1 MHSLTV
7 SRPRLEYPRPGQ
19 PQARNGRPVL
29 LLHGTLVGAEGIE
42 AYKDYALERG
52 FAVDHHTHEGVRD
65 GHPIEESA
73 EQVSREINFARL
85 EIARQNLGQLMGR
98 DRQGLKEFF
107 KLNDSLYQSHDD
119 SAEVVLDLLPTVLR
133 RFEMLLSQP
142 EDKLA
147 GSFSGKLERLEG
159 ELAHQLES
167 YGAGRADRCAK
178 MAAEIVDSIAPKA
191 VLVGHSAG
199 GFVGYTV
206 ALNPETKPDDDPYTY
221 DGGNGV
227 GEVVVLSSPI
237 GKGMSVPAPPGV
249 AEMPFYLVDSAVLR
263 PVEELPVSQL
273 MRWNPLVDLAY
284 SGSKELA
291 RLSFNLATLASVGL
305 TSPLTYA
312 VRPGYEQVMANSD
325 FFKTY
330 VEGKPIPDG
339 VTVLAVT
346 SPLDRMSLE
355 DRSQVDQSQA
365 NAHNLSVDMQLDP
378 EQVQRERPT
387 WTHVK
392 MTEMPETFQQQ
403 FAARLLEQPDQTA
416 RLLDAS
422 NNDGVRYDTLVLL
435 EQQLEAISGWAE
447 QERFAGLKE
456 ALQKVADERLPFEDS
471 PSFVAYRVLRS
482 SNPSKSTS

>member
-1 MHSLTV
+1 MQSLTIN
-7 SRPRLEYPRPGQ
+7 RPRLEYPRPGQ

-29 LLHGTLVGAEGIE
+29 LLHGTLVGEEGIE

-52 FAVDHHTHEGVRD
+52 FAVDNHTHEGVRD

-73 EQVSREINFARL
+73 QQVSREVNFARL
-85 EIARQNLGQLMGR
+85 EIARQNLGQLLGC
-98 DRQGLKEFF
+98 DRQGLKDFF
-107 KLNDSLYQSHDD
+107 KLNHNLYQSHDD

-133 RFEMLLSQP
+133 RFEMLVSQP

-147 GSFSGKLERLEG
+147 DSFSGKLERLEG

-167 YGAGRADRCAK
+167 YGAGEPERCAR
-178 MAAEIVDSIAPKA
+178 MAAEIVDSVAPKA

-199 GFVGYTV
+199 GFVGYTL
-206 ALNPETKPDDDPYTY
+206 ALNPETRPDNDPFTY

-273 MRWNPLVDLAY
+273 MRLNPLVDLAY
-284 SGSKELA
+284 SGTKELA

-325 FFKTY
+325 FFKNY

-355 DRSQVDQSQA
+355 ARSQVDQRQA

-378 EQVQRERPT
+378 EQIQRERPT

-392 MTEMPETFQQQ
+392 MTEMPETFRQQ
-403 FAARLLEQPDQTA
+403 FAARLLEQPDETA

-435 EQQLEAISGWAE
+435 EQQLEGISDWAR

>member
-1 MHSLTV
+1 
-7 SRPRLEYPRPGQ
+7 
-19 PQARNGRPVL
+19 PVL
-29 LLHGTLVGAEGIE
+29 LLHGTLVGEEGIE
-42 AYKDYALERG
+42 AYEDYALERG
-52 FAVDHHTHEGVRD
+52 FAVDNHTHEGVRD

-73 EQVSREINFARL
+73 EQVSREVNFARL
-85 EIARQNLGQLMGR
+85 EIARKNLSQLMGCDR
-98 DRQGLKEFF
+98 DGLKDFF
-107 KLNDSLYQSHDD
+107 KLDGNLYQSHDD

-147 GSFSGKLERLEG
+147 TTFSGKLERLEA
-159 ELAHQLES
+159 ELSGQFEN
-167 YGAGRADRCAK
+167 YGAGNHDRCAR
-178 MAAEIVDSIAPKA
+178 MAAEVVDSIAPKA

-199 GFVGYTV
+199 GFVGYTL
-206 ALNPETKPDDDPYTY
+206 ALNPEKKPDDDPFTY

-249 AEMPFYLVDSAVLR
+249 AEMPFYLVDSAILK

-273 MRWNPLVDLAY
+273 MRLNPLVDLAY

-325 FFKTY
+325 FFKNY

-355 DRSQVDQSQA
+355 DRSQVDETQA
-365 NAHNLSVDMQLDP
+365 NAHNLSVDMHLDP
-378 EQVQRERPT
+378 EQVERERPT

-392 MTEMPETFQQQ
+392 MTEMPEAFRQQ
-403 FAARLLEQPDQTA
+403 FAERLLEQPDETA

-435 EQQLEAISGWAE
+435 EKQLAE
-447 QERFAGLKE
+447 IPDWSEQDRFSGLKE
-456 ALQKVADERLPFEDS
+456 AMQKVADERLPFQDS

-482 SNPSKSTS
+482 SSLSKSTS